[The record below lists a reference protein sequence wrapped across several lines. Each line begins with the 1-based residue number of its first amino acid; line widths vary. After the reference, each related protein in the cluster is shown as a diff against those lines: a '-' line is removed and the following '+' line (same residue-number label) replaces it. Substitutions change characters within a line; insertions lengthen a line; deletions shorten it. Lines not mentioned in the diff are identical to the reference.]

1 MTVAF
6 TFPGQGSQIVGMGK
20 ALADAFPQARDVF
33 AEVDEALAEN
43 LSTIIWEGPIE
54 TLTLTENAQPALMA
68 VSIAAMRALEA
79 SGVELPAHV
88 SYVAGH
94 SLGEYSALAAAG
106 TFTLA
111 DAARLLRIRGRA
123 MQQAVPVGAGAM
135 AAFIGL
141 DFAAVDKIAKD
152 AACGQVCDVA
162 NDNGA
167 GQVVISGDRAA
178 IERALELAKE
188 SGARRAV
195 LLPVSAPFHC
205 ALMAPASRIMEEA
218 LREVELSP
226 PAVPLVA
233 NVVAEPISDPDEIR
247 RRLVEQV
254 TSMVRWRESVTWLA
268 NSGVDLFVEVGAGR
282 VLSGLTKRIA
292 ETAETLTAAMP
303 ADIDAAAAR
312 LT

>member
-1 MTVAF
+1 M
-6 TFPGQGSQIVGMGK
+6 
-20 ALADAFPQARDVF
+20 
-33 AEVDEALAEN
+33 
-43 LSTIIWEGPIE
+43 
-54 TLTLTENAQPALMA
+54 
-68 VSIAAMRALEA
+68 
-79 SGVELPAHV
+79 
-88 SYVAGH
+88 
-94 SLGEYSALAAAG
+94 
-106 TFTLA
+106 
-111 DAARLLRIRGRA
+111 
-123 MQQAVPVGAGAM
+123 
-135 AAFIGL
+135 
-141 DFAAVDKIAKD
+141 
-152 AACGQVCDVA
+152 
-162 NDNGA
+162 
-167 GQVVISGDRAA
+167 ISGDRAA